1 MLIYKIPTIYSTNQ
15 KHNSV
20 IREFTLAII
29 KTQQAQ
35 DICLFTLNTLNAA
48 TSVDELNQAFITF
61 PENSL
66 KHFSSLLSKYNA
78 ELIKDLP
85 SFISVSVFL
94 GTLPLYLK
102 SQTISHSPK
111 INT

>member
-15 KHNSV
+15 KNNSA

-35 DICLFTLNTLNAA
+35 DICLFTLNTLNAT
-48 TSVDELNQAFITF
+48 TSVDELNQSFITF

-85 SFISVSVFL
+85 SFVSVSVIY
-94 GTLPLYLK
+94 GDA
-102 SQTISHSPK
+102 SIVSK
-111 INT
+111 IANH

>member
-1 MLIYKIPTIYSTNQ
+1 MLIYKIPTIFSTNQ
-15 KHNSV
+15 KNNLA

-29 KTQQAQ
+29 KTQHLQ
-35 DICLFTLNTLNAA
+35 DICLFTLNTLNAWKNLT

-78 ELIKDLP
+78 EVIKDLP
-85 SFISVSVFL
+85 SFVSVSVIY
-94 GTLPLYLK
+94 GDA
-102 SQTISHSPK
+102 SIVSK
-111 INT
+111 IAKH